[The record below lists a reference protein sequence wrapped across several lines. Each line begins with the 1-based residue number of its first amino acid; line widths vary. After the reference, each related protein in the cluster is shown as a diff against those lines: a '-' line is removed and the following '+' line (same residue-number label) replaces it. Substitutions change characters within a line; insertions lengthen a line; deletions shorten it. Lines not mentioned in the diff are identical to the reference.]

1 MRLLRHVWAIYAVIV
16 FLGLAIFF
24 LPVLYL
30 TLKIAGEKAFTR
42 GSAIVRFWAKCYL
55 VLFGMPWSSK
65 GKHHFQPDQPYVI
78 VSNHVSQLDILLC
91 IVTIPID
98 FKFLSKK
105 EAEKI
110 PVIGYCAKQLH
121 LLVDRSQK
129 NSRAESMKKMVNA
142 ITTGTSVLIYPE
154 GTRNKGPQLIK
165 NFYDGA
171 FRLAVKTQQPLLPM
185 TILDDWKR
193 QNGHMFLQLSPGR
206 MRVRFDAPIPTQ
218 GMTEAD
224 IPALKA
230 QVQAIMEGHL
240 REVYGEAYG
249 VERSEFNVES

>member
-16 FLGLAIFF
+16 FLGLAVFF
-24 LPVLYL
+24 LPLLYL
-30 TLKIAGEKAFTR
+30 TLKVSGEQAFTR

-55 VLFGMPWSSK
+55 ALFGMPWSAK

-91 IVTIPID
+91 IVTVPID

-105 EAEKI
+105 EATKI
-110 PVIGYCAKQLH
+110 PVIGYCVKHLH
-121 LLVDRSQK
+121 LLVDRSRK
-129 NSRAESMKKMVNA
+129 DSRAESMKKMVQA
-142 ITTGTSVLIYPE
+142 MDSGTSVLIYPE
-154 GTRNKGPQLIK
+154 GTRNKGPKLIK

-171 FRLAVKTQQPLLPM
+171 FRLAVKTQQPILPM

-206 MRVRFDAPIPTQ
+206 MRVRFDAPIPTE
-218 GMTEAD
+218 GLTEAD

-240 REVYGEAYG
+240 RVVYGEAYG
-249 VERSEFNVES
+249 VERSELKVES